1 MRTDLDNVTCATV
14 IADNNYDDN
23 TVINVNVKNSRI
35 SKITLDAASFGG
47 NGKVTYT
54 NLTYDAATV
63 FGSIMIQDEIEDAG
77 MANVTING
85 NVVTA
90 RGEQLR

>member
-1 MRTDLDNVTCATV
+1 MEN
-14 IADNNYDDN
+14 
-23 TVINVNVKNSRI
+23 INVNVKNSRI
-35 SKITLDAASFGG
+35 SKITLDAAPFGG

-77 MANVTING
+77 MANVTINDRYSG
-85 NVVTA
+85 
-90 RGEQLR
+90 RKSPQEIIKSYPSKRPGI